1 MYSGSSRFSP
11 VELSIGGIRTVI
23 IDPHNEI
30 LPYWFGEF
38 LRQKCR
44 LVAVRIDAHHDMFH
58 CCPALPAREGR
69 EKFQFLKKLMPYL
82 QDYSR
87 SKVNEGNFTCPG
99 FHYGVLG
106 ALYHYS
112 PQENRIDAYGRVFGS
127 DTFGAPGTVERSS
140 HHNARKGKW
149 IIWDEAASGLEGGC
163 AKTTPAPGKITQ
175 SDFKSDLGDCELPVA
190 VGFDLDGLYGNGDRG
205 PPEEVTK
212 KRLAGVAQVL
222 QSVTRPAFICLARSQ
237 TPRSYVPER
246 IVNQVQESALRLIN
260 EVYAFS
266 SSSGL

>member
-11 VELSIGGIRTVI
+11 VELSIGGIKTFI

-30 LPYWFGEF
+30 LPYWFQEF

-44 LVAVRIDAHHDMFH
+44 LVVVRIDAHHDMFH

-69 EKFQFLKKLMPYL
+69 EKFQFLTKLMPYL

-99 FHYGVLG
+99 FHYGILG

-112 PQENRIDAYGRVFGS
+112 PQENRIDAYGRVSGS
-127 DTFGAPGTVERSS
+127 EVIDAPGTVERSS
-140 HHNARKGKW
+140 HHNARRSKW
-149 IIWDEAASGLEGGC
+149 IVWDEAASGLKGSC
-163 AKTTPAPGKITQ
+163 AKTTPAPSKITQ
-175 SDFKSDLGDCELPVA
+175 SDFKRDLQDCLLPTVI
-190 VGFDLDGLYGNGDRG
+190 GFDLDGLYGNGDRG
-205 PPEEVTK
+205 PPEEVIK
-212 KRLAGVAQVL
+212 KRMEGALQVL
-222 QSVTRPAFICLARSQ
+222 QSVSGPAFICLARSQ